1 MRLIALK
8 LEGFKSFADPVHLTF
23 AGGLTGVVGP
33 NGGGKS
39 NLIDAVRWTLGESR
53 SSALRGESLPD
64 VLFNGGNKR
73 APADW
78 CAVELQFQN
87 DQKRDL
93 GMWSNSA
100 EIIARRELSRD
111 GQSSFIINNT
121 PVRRRDLVD
130 LFRGA
135 GITARA
141 CGVVEQGMVAQ
152 VAESSPERLRAF
164 LEEAAGVAHYK
175 DRRRETERRLAH
187 SRENLRQLESIVA
200 ETEKRIEA
208 LKRQARAARRQR
220 ELTVAINETDALL
233 ISERRQKAM
242 ESLAQKRDELKAADE
257 NLARAR
263 GELEKW
269 KNEAVRHR
277 AALDSAARLVEEKQ
291 AAAAA
296 ATAAAEA
303 AGRDAERSGETR
315 DNLKARIAADREA
328 LESLESDSQ
337 SAAEESRARDGEI
350 RGAETLRKELAEEE
364 IRLGEDLAD
373 RETRRREL
381 QTAADQARE
390 ALAEIGRKTES
401 DEVRRKMFA
410 EQLSELQKR
419 AAEMLAELENAKS
432 ESPADSRAAADL
444 QKCEALLKTRAD
456 QAREAADARERAL
469 EKTREIDNAAAVLI
483 AERDALL
490 AVFPGDDWPGGEA
503 PELLAR
509 ALKVDAGKWA
519 PALDAA
525 LGQFADARAVSD
537 LDSFLQ
543 SRGLP
548 PSGSAVVETR
558 FSADDSPP
566 PAAKIPPGAV
576 LLLEKI
582 SAPSESRAVLA
593 KWLGGVFAVESD
605 SEARALRAGLGAGE
619 MVVTPEGAGY
629 LRDAVVVRGEAR
641 AGFEWEA
648 RVAELN
654 RAISAKRDEAKSAQ
668 AEFESAKEAA
678 VHAEDLRVQA
688 EKDAGAKRVEAGQ
701 AEERARALETRREN
715 LSAELTRAR
724 NEAQALEKQVGEID
738 AARNLQSSARNEA
751 EAGHSAAREKLAADE
766 AELEKCR
773 EALHQAALRRREA
786 DLNIESARR
795 RVAELKKSSES
806 NAARRGELRARLA
819 RDSKHFAELDD
830 SALHR
835 RLAECEKAA
844 AAAGENL
851 QAQRKLREKAE
862 SENAAAEK
870 ERDKRF
876 SGIESIQNAAADLR
890 VAEREL
896 SISADRLG
904 DSLEELDVP
913 AERLNE
919 LRTQKAGL
927 SPEQLGE
934 EMEALRAKRDRLGAI
949 NFMADAE
956 LREREENLAKTIAQR
971 DDISAAATHLENAM
985 RRIDRETKSRLADA
999 FEGVNREFPG
1009 LFTRMFGGG
1018 EARLEMIGDSPLDA
1032 EFEIRARPPGKRQ
1045 GPVRS
1050 LSGGEKAAAALAF
1063 IIAVMKLN
1071 PPPFCLLDEV
1081 DAPLDD
1087 SRTER
1092 LARILEEVGSNVQCM
1107 VVTHNKGTMEAMSR
1121 LVGVTQEE
1129 PGVSK
1134 IVSVSV
1140 AEAARFAA

>member
-1 MRLIALK
+1 
-8 LEGFKSFADPVHLTF
+8 
-23 AGGLTGVVGP
+23 
-33 NGGGKS
+33 
-39 NLIDAVRWTLGESR
+39 
-53 SSALRGESLPD
+53 
-64 VLFNGGNKR
+64 
-73 APADW
+73 
-78 CAVELQFQN
+78 
-87 DQKRDL
+87 
-93 GMWSNSA
+93 
-100 EIIARRELSRD
+100 
-111 GQSSFIINNT
+111 
-121 PVRRRDLVD
+121 
-130 LFRGA
+130 
-135 GITARA
+135 
-141 CGVVEQGMVAQ
+141 MVAQ

-233 ISERRQKAM
+233 ISQRRQKAM

-257 NLARAR
+257 NLTRAR

-296 ATAAAEA
+296 ATAAAQA

-337 SAAEESRARDGEI
+337 SAAEETRARDGEI

-419 AAEMLAELENAKS
+419 AAEMLTELENAKS

-456 QAREAADARERAL
+456 QARAAAEARERAL
-469 EKTREIDNAAAVLI
+469 ETTREIDNAIAVLI

-566 PAAKIPPGAV
+566 AAAKIPPGAV

-605 SEARALRAGLGAGE
+605 SDARG
-619 MVVTPEGAGY
+619 
-629 LRDAVVVRGEAR
+629 
-641 AGFEWEA
+641 
-648 RVAELN
+648 
-654 RAISAKRDEAKSAQ
+654 
-668 AEFESAKEAA
+668 
-678 VHAEDLRVQA
+678 
-688 EKDAGAKRVEAGQ
+688 
-701 AEERARALETRREN
+701 
-715 LSAELTRAR
+715 
-724 NEAQALEKQVGEID
+724 
-738 AARNLQSSARNEA
+738 
-751 EAGHSAAREKLAADE
+751 
-766 AELEKCR
+766 
-773 EALHQAALRRREA
+773 
-786 DLNIESARR
+786 
-795 RVAELKKSSES
+795 
-806 NAARRGELRARLA
+806 AARRLGSGRNGC
-819 RDSKHFAELDD
+819 DSGG
-830 SALHR
+830 R
-835 RLAECEKAA
+835 RLFARRGGCA
-844 AAAGENL
+844 
-851 QAQRKLREKAE
+851 
-862 SENAAAEK
+862 
-870 ERDKRF
+870 
-876 SGIESIQNAAADLR
+876 
-890 VAEREL
+890 
-896 SISADRLG
+896 
-904 DSLEELDVP
+904 
-913 AERLNE
+913 
-919 LRTQKAGL
+919 
-927 SPEQLGE
+927 
-934 EMEALRAKRDRLGAI
+934 
-949 NFMADAE
+949 
-956 LREREENLAKTIAQR
+956 
-971 DDISAAATHLENAM
+971 
-985 RRIDRETKSRLADA
+985 RRIA
-999 FEGVNREFPG
+999 
-1009 LFTRMFGGG
+1009 GG
-1018 EARLEMIGDSPLDA
+1018 I
-1032 EFEIRARPPGKRQ
+1032 
-1045 GPVRS
+1045 
-1050 LSGGEKAAAALAF
+1050 
-1063 IIAVMKLN
+1063 
-1071 PPPFCLLDEV
+1071 
-1081 DAPLDD
+1081 
-1087 SRTER
+1087 
-1092 LARILEEVGSNVQCM
+1092 
-1107 VVTHNKGTMEAMSR
+1107 
-1121 LVGVTQEE
+1121 
-1129 PGVSK
+1129 
-1134 IVSVSV
+1134 
-1140 AEAARFAA
+1140 